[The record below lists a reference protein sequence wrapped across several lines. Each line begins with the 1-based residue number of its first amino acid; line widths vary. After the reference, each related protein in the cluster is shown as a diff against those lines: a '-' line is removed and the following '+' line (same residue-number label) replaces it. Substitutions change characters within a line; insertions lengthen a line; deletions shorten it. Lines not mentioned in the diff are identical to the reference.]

1 MYLYAFS
8 RHSNYQIWQE
18 GQGRGTI
25 YGHGRGGLE
34 ALAGT
39 KRGLRLGLRQ
49 ERGLGL
55 SWSKMDG
62 I

>member
-39 KRGLRLGLRQ
+39 KRGLRLKLRQ
-49 ERGLGL
+49 DRGLGL